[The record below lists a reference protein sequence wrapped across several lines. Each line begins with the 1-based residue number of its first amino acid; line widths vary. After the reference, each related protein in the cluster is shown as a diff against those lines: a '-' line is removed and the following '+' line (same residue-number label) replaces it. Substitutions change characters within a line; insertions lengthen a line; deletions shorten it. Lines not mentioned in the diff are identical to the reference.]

1 MMRAGIIVA
10 AVCLLAIV
18 VAGILTAMGNSCPV
32 TYGDPR
38 RGEALVASY
47 GCLACHDRGRV
58 GPPLKLMAKRAY
70 IAGRYPNIQIWMIE
84 WIEHPQRLA
93 PGTAMPDLG
102 VGERDARDIA
112 AYLATL
118 R

>member
-1 MMRAGIIVA
+1 MIRIAGIVTLLCLMAIVA
-10 AVCLLAIV
+10 ASIALA
-18 VAGILTAMGNSCPV
+18 MQNSRPV
-32 TYGDPR
+32 TYGDAQ

-58 GPPLKLMAKRAY
+58 GPPLAKIAKRAY
-70 IAGRYPNIQIWMIE
+70 IAGRYPNIQIW
-84 WIEHPQRLA
+84 WIESIQHPQRLK